1 MNLAP
6 ISNQWLRRVR
16 RLTYGIIGIFAVLG
30 LGLTWRAALSGR
42 VAEALAGAVVTLCVL
57 GTGMVWSVSVRL
69 SLNLLRLRRRLVRLE
84 RRMGVSTP
92 RSGGQIKRFRMGK
105 GPVDARIG
113 SLIARLERFCDVQE
127 ESADRI
133 DRRVSTL
140 ESVVRHSGE
149 DALSLEE
156 THWADEKEP
165 PGERTLAAYQH
176 LTGRGGLSD
185 SLAGATLA
193 HEGNDDKQAMRL
205 EFAAL
210 VHRHEYHGALATGDE
225 LVNRYPESKAAA
237 DFRRVR
243 PHLVRKIQLRE
254 TASRGRGG

>member
-6 ISNQWLRRVR
+6 ISYEWLRRVR

-30 LGLTWRAALSGR
+30 LAMTWRAALNGR
-42 VAEALAGAVVTLCVL
+42 VVEALAGAVVTLCVL

-69 SLNLLRLRRRLVRLE
+69 SLNLLRLRRRLIRLE
-84 RRMGVSTP
+84 RRLGISTSRGGQP
-92 RSGGQIKRFRMGK
+92 IAKVRSGQGLADGRMAG
-105 GPVDARIG
+105 
-113 SLIARLERFCDVQE
+113 LIARLERFCDVQE
-127 ESADRI
+127 ESANRM

-140 ESVVRHSGE
+140 ESVGRHSSG

-156 THWADEKEP
+156 THWADEQDP
-165 PGERTLAAYQH
+165 PGQRTLAAYEH

-185 SLAGATLA
+185 SLAGVTFS
-193 HEGNDDKQAMRL
+193 HEGQDDKQAMRL

-210 VHRHEYHGALATGDE
+210 IHRHEYHGALATGDE
-225 LVNRYPESKAAA
+225 LVNRYPESKAAS

-254 TASRGRGG
+254 TASKGRGG